1 VYNFSPLQAEI
12 IMMAT
17 GIKVFAPATVANV
30 GVGYD
35 ILGFAIDKPGDEII
49 VRPGTKKGLHITKIT
64 GCKKKLPL
72 EIKNNT
78 AGYGAYKL
86 LEYLGLDKEPIEMEV
101 HKKMPFGSGLGSSAA
116 SAAGGVFAVNEY
128 LKNPLSPREL
138 AKYAVLGE
146 SVADGAIHGD
156 NVIPSLLGGIVLI
169 RDNDTFDFTKIPV
182 PEGLYSFVIYP
193 HVEIMTRDARAV
205 LSDVVSLKKHIRQNG
220 NLGSL
225 IAGLYSSNFDLVERS
240 LKDHIIEPQ
249 RAKLI
254 PHFYDLQNL
263 ALAEGAFN
271 YTISGAGPS
280 MFGFCLNS
288 LVGENILER
297 LKAFLSDKGIESDV
311 YLSTINKR
319 GTFKY

>member
-1 VYNFSPLQAEI
+1 MSSGL
-12 IMMAT
+12 
-17 GIKVFAPATVANV
+17 KVFAPATVANV

-35 ILGFAIDKPGDEII
+35 ILGFAIDKPGDEI
-49 VRPGTKKGLHITKIT
+49 VVKPGSKKGLIITKIT

-72 EIKNNT
+72 EIEKNA
-78 AGYGAYKL
+78 AGYGAFKL
-86 LEYLGLDKEPIEMEV
+86 LESLGFENEPIAMEI

-116 SAAGGVFAVNEY
+116 SAAGSVFAVNEY
-128 LKNPLSPREL
+128 LKKPLETRDL
-138 AKYAVLGE
+138 VKYAVWGE

-182 PEGLYSFVIYP
+182 PHGLHVFVIYP
-193 HVEIMTRDARAV
+193 HVEIMTRHARAV
-205 LSDVVSLKKHIRQNG
+205 LSDVVTLKKHVKQNG

-225 IAGLYSSNFDLVERS
+225 IAGFYSSNFDLISRS

-249 RAKLI
+249 RAKLV
-254 PHFYDLQNL
+254 PHFYELQKI
-263 ALAEGAFN
+263 ALDNEAMN

-288 LVGENILER
+288 LVGQNILEK
-297 LKAFLSDKGIESDV
+297 LKRFLSDKGIESNV
-311 YLSTINKR
+311 YLSTINKT
-319 GTFKY
+319 GAYKY